1 MGNTLIVI
9 ISAIVGLA
17 AGLALATTLLRKSIE
32 KKSIYLLRDAEEK
45 AEMLKKE
52 KMLQAKKKFLQLKTD
67 HENMIQEKN
76 NLIAKNENRQKQREQ
91 QLNQRHDEIQKK
103 NEEVQ
108 KHLKELTDTKA
119 NLEQQKEV
127 INRKQ

>member
-9 ISAIVGLA
+9 ISAIVGLG

-52 KMLQAKKKFLQLKTD
+52 KMLQANT
-67 HENMIQEKN
+67 
-76 NLIAKNENRQKQREQ
+76 R
-91 QLNQRHDEIQKK
+91 LNP
-103 NEEVQ
+103 
-108 KHLKELTDTKA
+108 
-119 NLEQQKEV
+119 
-127 INRKQ
+127 